1 MRIGNISVK
10 EIRDSRG
17 EPTIEVSVVGENGES
32 TSAQISSGKSR
43 GKNETAVL
51 KPAEA
56 EHILEKTIKPNITVR
71 NFESIGELDAFLI
84 SLDGTD
90 NKERL
95 GGNLILG
102 ISVAFARLI
111 AKAQKKELW
120 RVLNEEFF
128 GGEKYSARPLIFSN
142 LINGGAH
149 ARNNL
154 DIQEYM
160 VVVRPYPSYGESIKE
175 LKSFYLKL
183 GDILKNK
190 FRLGKLI
197 LGDEGGYSL
206 EFANNF
212 EPIEVLVETIKENDF
227 KKIFSIALDVAANG
241 FYEDRVYNFDG
252 RKMNTGKMVEIYRN
266 YFEMV
271 PLLISIEDPFA
282 GDDRE
287 GFRKLQSIAGGKLI
301 AGDDLTVTNP
311 IAIEKAVKDKLI
323 SGVIIKPNQ
332 IGSVTETCEAIKT
345 AHVNGIKTI
354 ISHRSGE
361 VEDSFVIH
369 FAKAGGAY
377 GVKIGAPV
385 PSRMSKFY
393 ELERIYDGQ

>member
-1 MRIGNISVK
+1 MKIKDIQIK
-10 EIRDSRG
+10 EIKDSRG
-17 EPTIEVSVVGENGES
+17 EPTIEVSVADENGHI
-32 TSAQISSGKSR
+32 TSAQIPSGKSR
-43 GKNETAVL
+43 GKNEAAVL

-56 EHILEKTIKPNITVR
+56 KKALDGIIKPEIADR

-90 NKERL
+90 NKEKL

-102 ISVAFARLI
+102 ISIAFARLL
-111 AKAQKKELW
+111 ARAQKKELW
-120 RVLNEEFF
+120 QILNEEFF
-128 GGEKYSARPLIFSN
+128 GGEIEHIKPLIFSN

-149 ARNNL
+149 AKNNL

-160 VVVRPYPSYGESIKE
+160 VVVKTISSYRETIKD
-175 LKSFYLKL
+175 LRNFYDKL

-190 FRLGKLI
+190 FRLGRLT

-212 EPIEVLVETIKENDF
+212 EPIEVLAGAIGEIDYRKM
-227 KKIFSIALDVAANG
+227 FSIALDSAANG
-241 FYEDRVYNFDG
+241 FYEDKAYNFGG
-252 RKMNTGKMVEIYRN
+252 RKLNDMKMAEIYQV
-266 YFEMV
+266 YFQTV

-282 GDDRE
+282 EDDRE
-287 GFRKLQSIAGGKLI
+287 GFKKLHSLYKNKLVV
-301 AGDDLTVTNP
+301 GDDLTVTNP
-311 IAIEKAVKDKLI
+311 LTIKKAAEDRLI

-332 IGSVTETCEAIKT
+332 IGTVTETCEAIKT
-345 AHVNGIKTI
+345 AHVNHLKTI

-361 VEDSFVIH
+361 VEDPFVIH

-385 PSRMSKFY
+385 ESRMSKFY
-393 ELERIYDGQ
+393 ELERLYG

>member
-1 MRIGNISVK
+1 MKIKSIEVK
-10 EIRDSRG
+10 EILDSRG
-17 EPTIEVSVVGENGES
+17 EPTIEVGVTGENNNVAF
-32 TSAQISSGKSR
+32 AQIPSGKSR
-43 GKNETAVL
+43 GKNEAVVL

-56 EHILEKTIKPNITVR
+56 KHVLEKTIKPNIADR
-71 NFESIGELDAFLI
+71 DFESIGELDAFLI

-102 ISVAFARLI
+102 ISIAFARLV

-120 RVLNEEFF
+120 QVLNDEFF
-128 GGEKYSARPLIFSN
+128 GGEKYPTKPLIFSN

-154 DIQEYM
+154 DIQEYL
-160 VVVRPYPSYGESIKE
+160 VVVKPYPSYEEGIKE

-190 FRLGKLI
+190 FRLGRLI

-206 EFANNF
+206 EFKNNS
-212 EPIEVLVETIKENDF
+212 EPIKVLAEAIKENDF
-227 KKIFSIALDVAANG
+227 KKIFSIALDAAANG
-241 FYEDRVYNFDG
+241 FYEDKNYNFG
-252 RKMNTGKMVEIYRN
+252 GLRLSTLEMAEIYRV
-266 YFEMV
+266 YLETF

-282 GDDRE
+282 EDDRD
-287 GFRKLQSIAGGKLI
+287 GFKRLHSLHKDKLVV
-301 AGDDLTVTNP
+301 GDDLTVTNP
-311 IAIEKAVKDKLI
+311 ITIEKAAKDKLI

-332 IGSVTETCEAIKT
+332 IGTVTETCEAMKT
-345 AHVNGIKTI
+345 AHVNGFKTI
-354 ISHRSGE
+354 VSHRSGE
-361 VEDSFVIH
+361 VEDPFVIH

-385 PSRMSKFY
+385 LSRISKY
-393 ELERIYDGQ
+393 NELERIYG